1 MRSCRRL
8 TKTSSTC
15 SYQNC
20 GVAGLTK
27 KSISPDRCER
37 NCLARG
43 RICQKHIL
51 ADERRRKRT
60 LEESGV
66 RSQDQESGVRSQVFR
81 MWLNGWTRLRSRRQQ
96 AAWKPLPR
104 GFPYLLSQRIPNPE
118 SESDSIDT
126 PRGSPVRS

>member
-66 RSQDQESGVRSQVFR
+66 RSQESGVRSRESGV
-81 MWLNGWTRLRSRRQQ
+81 GSRES
-96 AAWKPLPR
+96 
-104 GFPYLLSQRIPNPE
+104 GVGVGSQESGVPNVAE
-118 SESDSIDT
+118 
-126 PRGSPVRS
+126 R

>member
-27 KSISPDRCER
+27 KSISQDRCER

-60 LEESGV
+60 LKEPGV
-66 RSQDQESGVRSQVFR
+66 RRQESGVRSQ
-81 MWLNGWTRLRSRRQQ
+81 
-96 AAWKPLPR
+96 
-104 GFPYLLSQRIPNPE
+104 E
-118 SESDSIDT
+118 S
-126 PRGSPVRS
+126 GVRSQESGVRSQESGVRSQESGVRSQESGVRGQES

>member
-66 RSQDQESGVRSQVFR
+66 GSRESGVGSRESGSGVGSQESGVPNVAE
-81 MWLNGWTRLRSRRQQ
+81 RL
-96 AAWKPLPR
+96 
-104 GFPYLLSQRIPNPE
+104 
-118 SESDSIDT
+118 DSIAFA
-126 PRGSPVRS
+126 